1 MSQPGT
7 PTPLMTKADLKD
19 WLKVSDFWIRD
30 RMDNDPEFLRRCV
43 VDLAPAGSDRRT
55 LRFNVPAVEDY
66 LGISATPAPVPAAA

>member
-1 MSQPGT
+1 
-7 PTPLMTKADLKD
+7 MTKADLKD